1 MPDSILIKDA
11 LIVAADAGAAPF
23 YGWVAVRDSRIEA
36 IEAGPPPAPDGFA
49 RVIPAGGFV
58 LVPGLVN
65 AHAHSHSTLT
75 RGSAEGLPLE
85 EWLPVII
92 GEMRRLTDEQA
103 YCAALVTYAEALLS
117 GTTCIVDMCLR
128 PAVAA
133 RAAAALGIRVV
144 IVPYVADA
152 MAIAPTLA
160 DNQALIE
167 RYNTGTGAVQVWVGL
182 HELGTCSDAQV
193 RAAVALARRHAVGLH
208 IHCSETRAAEAATLQ
223 RTGRSQI
230 AHLDQLGA
238 LGPETLLAHCV
249 WLSEADQAVL
259 ARRGGHV
266 AHCPQSN
273 LKLGSGIAPI
283 PQYRAQGIN
292 VALGTDG
299 AKANNRL
306 DQFDTMKF
314 ASLLPK
320 GLACDATAL
329 PAGEVLDMATRGG
342 AALLGLEIGRI
353 APGCRADL
361 ALLRG
366 DRVHLQPVLPETI
379 VTNLVHAARGG
390 DVDTVLV
397 DGKIV
402 VEAGRLVAM
411 PEAELARQARDAAK
425 TLLAGA

>member
-1 MPDSILIKDA
+1 MPASVLITDA
-11 LIVAADAGAAPF
+11 LIVTQGAGASPF
-23 YGWVAVRDSRIEA
+23 YGWVAVRDGRIA
-36 IEAGPPPAPDGFA
+36 AVEAGPPPDRAGFD
-49 RVIPAGGFV
+49 RVIPAAGFV
-58 LVPGLVN
+58 LIPGLVN

-133 RAAAALGIRVV
+133 RAAEALGIRTV

-160 DNQALIE
+160 ENQALIE
-167 RYNTGTGAVQVWVGL
+167 RYNGGAGPVQLWVGL

-193 RAAVALARRHAVGLH
+193 GEAVALARRYDVGLH
-208 IHCSETRAAEAATLQ
+208 IHCSETQAAEAATRQ

-230 AHLDQLGA
+230 AHLDRLGA
-238 LGPETLLAHCV
+238 LGPKTLLAHCV
-249 WLSEADQAVL
+249 WLAETDQAVL
-259 ARRGGHV
+259 AQRGGHV

-283 PQYRAQGIN
+283 PKYRAQGIN

-320 GLACDATAL
+320 GLARDANAL
-329 PAGEVLDMATRGG
+329 PAGEVLDMATRGAA
-342 AALLGLEIGRI
+342 AALGLKVGRI

-361 ALLRG
+361 VLLRG
-366 DRVHLQPVLPETI
+366 DRLHLQPVLPQTI

-402 VEAGRLVAM
+402 VDGGRLVAM
-411 PEAELARQARDAAK
+411 KEAEIARQGLDAARA
-425 TLLAGA
+425 LLAGA

>member
-1 MPDSILIKDA
+1 MPGSVLITDA
-11 LIVAADAGAAPF
+11 LIVAQGGGAVPF
-23 YGWVAVRDSRIEA
+23 HGWVAVRDGRIA
-36 IEAGPPPAPDGFA
+36 AVDKGTPPDRAGFA
-49 RVIPAGGFV
+49 RIIAADGGV
-58 LVPGLVN
+58 LIPGLVN

-75 RGSAEGLPLE
+75 RGTAEGLPLE

-133 RAAAALGIRVV
+133 RAAEALGIRVV

-152 MAIAPTLA
+152 MAVAPTLA
-160 DNQALIE
+160 ENQALIE
-167 RYNTGTGAVQVWVGL
+167 HYNGGSGPVQLWVGL

-193 RAAVALARRHAVGLH
+193 REAAALAQRYGVGLH
-208 IHCSETRAAEAATLQ
+208 IHCSETQAAEAATRQ

-230 AHLDQLGA
+230 AHLDDLGA
-238 LGPETLLAHCV
+238 LGPQTLLAHCV
-249 WLSEADQAVL
+249 WLGDDDQAVL

-283 PQYRAQGIN
+283 PKYRAQGIN

-320 GLACDATAL
+320 GLACDANAL
-329 PAGEVLDMATRGG
+329 PPGDVLDMATRGG
-342 AALLGLEIGRI
+342 AAALGLEVGRI

-397 DGKIV
+397 GGKIV
-402 VEAGRLVAM
+402 VEGGRLIAM
-411 PEAELARQARDAAK
+411 PEATLARQARDAARA
-425 TLLAGA
+425 LMAGA

>member
-1 MPDSILIKDA
+1 MPDSVLITDA
-11 LIVAADAGAAPF
+11 LIVAQGAGASPF
-23 YGWVAVRDSRIEA
+23 YGWVAVRDGRIA
-36 IEAGPPPAPDGFA
+36 AVEAGPPPAADGFDRIIA
-49 RVIPAGGFV
+49 ADGFV
-58 LVPGLVN
+58 LMPGLVN

-85 EWLPVII
+85 AWLPVII
-92 GEMRRLTDEQA
+92 GEMRRLTDAQA
-103 YCAALVTYAEALLS
+103 YCAALTTYAEALLS

-133 RAAAALGIRVV
+133 RAAEALGIRVV

-160 DNQALIE
+160 QNQDLIE
-167 RYNTGTGAVQVWVGL
+167 RYGGGSSPVQVWVGL

-193 RAAVALARRHAVGLH
+193 GEAVELARRYDVGLH
-208 IHCSETRAAEAATLQ
+208 IHCSETQAAEAATRQ

-230 AHLDQLGA
+230 AHLDHLGA
-238 LGPETLLAHCV
+238 LGPKTLLAHCV
-249 WLSEADQAVL
+249 WLTDADQEVL
-259 ARRGGHV
+259 TRRGGHV

-283 PQYRAQGIN
+283 PTYRAQGIN

-329 PAGEVLDMATRGG
+329 PADDVLDMATRCG
-342 AALLGLEIGRI
+342 AAALGLAVGRI

-366 DRVHLQPVLPETI
+366 DRVHLQPVLPQTI

-402 VEAGRLVAM
+402 VAAGRLVAM
-411 PEAELARQARDAAK
+411 KEAELARQALDAARA
-425 TLLAGA
+425 LMAGA

>member
-1 MPDSILIKDA
+1 MPDSVLITDA
-11 LIVAADAGAAPF
+11 LIVAQGAGASPF
-23 YGWVAVRDSRIEA
+23 YGWVAVRDGRVA
-36 IEAGPPPAPDGFA
+36 AVEAGPPPAPDRFD
-49 RVIPAGGFV
+49 RVIPAAGFV
-58 LVPGLVN
+58 LMPGLVN

-103 YCAALVTYAEALLS
+103 YCAALMTYAEALLS

-133 RAAAALGIRVV
+133 RAAEALGTRVV

-160 DNQALIE
+160 QNQDLIE
-167 RYNTGTGAVQVWVGL
+167 RYGNGSSPIQVWVGL

-193 RAAVALARRHAVGLH
+193 RAAVALAQRYEVGLH
-208 IHCSETRAAEAATLQ
+208 IHCSETLAAEAATRQ

-230 AHLDQLGA
+230 AHLDHLGA
-238 LGPETLLAHCV
+238 LGPKTLLAHCV
-249 WLSEADQAVL
+249 WLADTDQDLL
-259 ARRGGHV
+259 AQRGGHV

-283 PQYRAQGIN
+283 PKYRAQGIN

-320 GLACDATAL
+320 GLARDATAL
-329 PAGEVLDMATRGG
+329 PADHVLDMATRCG
-342 AALLGLEIGRI
+342 AAALSLEIGRI

-361 ALLRG
+361 TLLRG
-366 DRVHLQPVLPETI
+366 DRVHLQPVLPQTV

-402 VEAGRLVAM
+402 VEGGRLVAM
-411 PEAELARQARDAAK
+411 AEAEIARQALDAAK